1 MDMSVKKGT
10 IKKIKRRKKYVHY
23 RSWRNGTFYKRREA
37 VNLSHCIYV
46 EYAAITD
53 RAQQQCTYS
62 LPSLEYLK
70 KIFDK
75 RTENVTL
82 IAHEKFADK
91 ASHLKE
97 LYPDLEIILKPDVHA
112 KYVLIEPDT
121 VWLSSANFGSSGW
134 FDQTIGIHDKDAYEF
149 MLSQTERY
157 LKRGEE

>member
-1 MDMSVKKGT
+1 MFTTDHGGMALSIKDAKLSTSHTASTWNTRLSQIGRSN
-10 IKKIKRRKKYVHY
+10 KKI
-23 RSWRNGTFYKRREA
+23 
-37 VNLSHCIYV
+37 I
-46 EYAAITD
+46 I
-53 RAQQQCTYS
+53 CTYS

-75 RTENVTL
+75 RTENITL

-91 ASHLKE
+91 ANYLKE